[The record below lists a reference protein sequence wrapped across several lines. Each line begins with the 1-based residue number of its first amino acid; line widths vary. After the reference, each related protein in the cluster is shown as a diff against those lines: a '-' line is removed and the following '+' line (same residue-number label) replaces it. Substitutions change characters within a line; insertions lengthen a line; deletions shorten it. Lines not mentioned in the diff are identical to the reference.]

1 MSLDRIRA
9 HRAGRYLFG
18 VAASVSTV
26 AVLIPLRFLIEPL
39 PAPPFLLTV
48 IAVAWFVGL
57 GPALVSVAVCA
68 FAIDYWFIP
77 PLFAVTTTWHEVASV
92 VSFAL
97 VGVVVAWLTATRR
110 HAEDERKALL
120 ARERAA
126 RASAEAANRAKD
138 EFVAVLGHEFR
149 NPLSAISTA
158 VQLLDR
164 VGKPDD
170 TSTNAREVIARQ
182 ARNIARMVDD
192 LMEVNR
198 IAAGKIRLDPRPMDL
213 AETVR
218 RCVATLAGAGR
229 TERHALAV
237 HGEAVWVEA
246 DPVRVEQIVVN
257 LLDNALKYTP
267 PGGAVDVT
275 IARESGHG
283 VLRVQD
289 TGVGIPREM
298 LTRIFDLFVQGQ
310 PGAIRGRSGLGIGL
324 AVVHHL
330 AELHGGTIE
339 ASSDGPGRGSTFR
352 LRLRSA
358 PAPRAET
365 SRARRPATDTPRRR
379 IVVVEDDPD
388 IRGMLRRLLEASGQ
402 DVAEAEDGPSAF
414 EIAVRVR
421 PDLMLVDIGLA
432 GFDGY
437 ELARRLRTM
446 PETKAAVLVA
456 LTGYGRPEDVA
467 RSLAAG
473 FDHHA
478 VKPLAPDA
486 LAEILRR

>member
-77 PLFAVTTTWHEVASV
+77 PLYAVTTTWHEIASV
-92 VSFAL
+92 VSFAM

-110 HAEDERKALL
+110 QVEDDRKALL

-170 TSTNAREVIARQ
+170 TATSAREVIARQ

-218 RCVATLAGAGR
+218 RCVATLSGAGR
-229 TERHALAV
+229 TE
-237 HGEAVWVEA
+237 
-246 DPVRVEQIVVN
+246 
-257 LLDNALKYTP
+257 
-267 PGGAVDVT
+267 
-275 IARESGHG
+275 
-283 VLRVQD
+283 
-289 TGVGIPREM
+289 
-298 LTRIFDLFVQGQ
+298 
-310 PGAIRGRSGLGIGL
+310 
-324 AVVHHL
+324 
-330 AELHGGTIE
+330 
-339 ASSDGPGRGSTFR
+339 
-352 LRLRSA
+352 
-358 PAPRAET
+358 
-365 SRARRPATDTPRRR
+365 
-379 IVVVEDDPD
+379 
-388 IRGMLRRLLEASGQ
+388 
-402 DVAEAEDGPSAF
+402 
-414 EIAVRVR
+414 
-421 PDLMLVDIGLA
+421 
-432 GFDGY
+432 
-437 ELARRLRTM
+437 
-446 PETKAAVLVA
+446 
-456 LTGYGRPEDVA
+456 
-467 RSLAAG
+467 
-473 FDHHA
+473 
-478 VKPLAPDA
+478 
-486 LAEILRR
+486 